1 VSFSFGMNTSR
12 NLLAAIAAAGL
23 VTVGCDQRE
32 IAGPGF
38 QGAQLQKRL
47 TGTWGDGSNGVLAL
61 RSDGSFSSSWTNW
74 QAKPPAVWKYE
85 GTWQLTN
92 GLCYATI
99 AKADALNTTNIET
112 VGSRDAWRL
121 IRVNDRELAW
131 EFDGRTNHLDR
142 LP

>member
-1 VSFSFGMNTSR
+1 M
-12 NLLAAIAAAGL
+12 NLLAAFTAVGL
-23 VTVGCDQRE
+23 VAVGCEQHD
-32 IAGPGF
+32 IDGLGF
-38 QGAQLQKRL
+38 HGAQVQKLL
-47 TGTWGDGSNGVLAL
+47 TGTWGNGSNGVLAL

-74 QAKPPAVWKYE
+74 QGKPPAVWRYE

-92 GLCYATI
+92 GLCYTTI
-99 AKADALNTTNIET
+99 AKADALNTTNVET

-121 IRVNDRELAW
+121 IRVNERELAW